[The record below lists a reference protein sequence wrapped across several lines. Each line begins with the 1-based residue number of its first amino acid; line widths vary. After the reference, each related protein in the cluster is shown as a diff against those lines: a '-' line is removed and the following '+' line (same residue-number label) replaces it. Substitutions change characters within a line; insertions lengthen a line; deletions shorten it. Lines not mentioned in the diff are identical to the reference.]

1 MRVCSRDDCSGAGDC
16 RGALVLTPFVAGFFE
31 NNRLKRGEED
41 GVEDEDEGEDEDE
54 DEDEEEDD
62 ESVDDFLLV
71 FDVAN
76 LAVIPWH
83 RNCLDRDCGNC
94 SRPRSIWPAEVI

>member
-1 MRVCSRDDCSGAGDC
+1 VRVCSREDCSGAGER
-16 RGALVLTPFVAGFFE
+16 RGGLALTPFAAGFSE
-31 NNRLKRGEED
+31 NNRLNRGEED
-41 GVEDEDEGEDEDE
+41 GVEDEDE
-54 DEDEEEDD
+54 D

-71 FDVAN
+71 SDVAN
-76 LAVIPWH
+76 LTVIPWH